1 MKLATRLTILF
12 LLTAI
17 LPTAIVG
24 YLGYDIGKRAILQQT
39 TDYLVS
45 INVLKGR
52 ELERW
57 IEESKNSIEELAQR
71 PLVRQ
76 NASIMA
82 ASHHMP
88 DSSYRRAHSD
98 ILENHL
104 KPRLKYGIFSE
115 LFVMCSPAG
124 HISASTDENQD
135 GKYRNDR
142 KYFIEGKNR
151 TYVEGSYYSPA
162 LEQPAMTVSTPIK
175 GKDGY
180 TVAVLA
186 GRLALEELSEIMVQQ
201 SGRSKTLDT
210 YLVNSFNFF
219 VTEPRFGEDYI
230 LKKAG
235 RTEGIDAGLSG
246 KDGIGFYNDYRG
258 EPVIGAYKWLPE
270 FRMCIITEI
279 DQAEAFAPVVR
290 LAWIAF
296 GSVAVICVT
305 AGFLGMF
312 FSRKISRPLNLLAE
326 GAEVIG
332 GGNLEYRINIDRND
346 ELGGLARAT
355 NEMASKLKKTHTS
368 VENLQKE
375 ITERRQAETALRDS
389 ERRFRALFEQA
400 AAGVAEIDSGT
411 GRFIKINR
419 RYCEIAGFS
428 EKEMLATTI
437 YAITHP
443 DDIQADLEKIALL
456 KSGAVR
462 EFTREKRYIRRD
474 GKIVWVNLSVSAM
487 WAPGET
493 PTRQIAVI
501 QDITGMKLNQ
511 EVLLSLSVRQEAL
524 LSAIPDIIMEVDAN
538 KIYTWAN
545 GAGFEFFGDD
555 VIGREADYYFDGEQD
570 VYGQVKP
577 LFSGKENVIYV
588 ESRQRRKDGEKRLLA
603 WWCRVLKDE
612 YGNVTG
618 ALSTAHD
625 ITERKQAEEQLKE
638 QLLELR
644 RWNEAVMGREIRIMD
659 LKREVNELLMK
670 AGRPVRYASVEEK
683 SDQ

>member
-17 LPTAIVG
+17 LPTAVTG

-39 TDYLVS
+39 IDDLVS

-76 NASIMA
+76 NASDMA
-82 ASHHMP
+82 ASHDTDP
-88 DSSYRRAHSD
+88 LYRRAHRD

-104 KPRLKYGIFSE
+104 KPRLKYGLFSE
-115 LFVMCSPAG
+115 LFVMCFRQG
-124 HISASTDENQD
+124 HISASTDEKQD

-142 KYFIEGKNR
+142 KYFMEGKSR
-151 TYVEGSYYSPA
+151 TYVEGSYYSPSM
-162 LEQPAMTVSTPIK
+162 EQPAMTVSTPVK
-175 GKDGY
+175 GKDGN

-186 GRLALEELSEIMVQQ
+186 GRLSLGELSEIMVQQ
-201 SGRSKTLDT
+201 SGRSRTLDT

-219 VTEPRFGEDYI
+219 VTEPRFGENYI
-230 LKKAG
+230 LKKAV
-235 RTEGIDAGLSG
+235 RTEGIEAGLSG
-246 KDGIGFYNDYRG
+246 KDGVGFYNDYRG

-279 DQAEAFAPVVR
+279 DQSEAFAPAVR
-290 LAWIAF
+290 LGWIAA
-296 GSVAVICVT
+296 GSVVVICIT
-305 AGFLGMF
+305 AGFLSIF

-332 GGNLEYRINIDRND
+332 GGNLEYRINIYRDD
-346 ELGGLARAT
+346 ELGNLAHAT
-355 NEMASKLKKTHTS
+355 NEMAAKLKKTHTS

-375 ITERRQAETALRDS
+375 ITERRQAEKALKES
-389 ERRFRALFEQA
+389 EGRFRALFEQA
-400 AAGVAEIDSGT
+400 AAGVAEVDTGT

-419 RYCEIAGFS
+419 RYCDIVGFS
-428 EKEMLATTI
+428 EEEMLATTI

-443 DDIQADLEKIALL
+443 DDIQADLENIALL
-456 KSGAVR
+456 KSGGIR
-462 EFTREKRYIRRD
+462 EFTREKRYIKKD

-487 WAPGET
+487 WAPEES

-501 QDITGMKLNQ
+501 QDITGMKLN
-511 EVLLSLSVRQEAL
+511 EDVLLSLSARQEAL

-538 KIYTWAN
+538 KVYTWAN

-555 VIGREADYYFDGEQD
+555 VIGRDAAYYFEGEQD
-570 VYGQVKP
+570 IYDQVKP
-577 LFSGKENVIYV
+577 LFNGIENVIYV
-588 ESRQRRKDGEKRLLA
+588 ESWQRRRDGEKKLLA

-612 YGNVTG
+612 QGNVTG

-625 ITERKQAEEQLKE
+625 ITERKRAEEQLKE
-638 QLLELR
+638 QLNELR
-644 RWNEAVMGREIRIMD
+644 RWNEAVMGREIRIID
-659 LKREVNELLMK
+659 LKREVNELLVK
-670 AGRPVRYASVEEK
+670 AGRPARYASVGK
-683 SDQ
+683 DSNQ